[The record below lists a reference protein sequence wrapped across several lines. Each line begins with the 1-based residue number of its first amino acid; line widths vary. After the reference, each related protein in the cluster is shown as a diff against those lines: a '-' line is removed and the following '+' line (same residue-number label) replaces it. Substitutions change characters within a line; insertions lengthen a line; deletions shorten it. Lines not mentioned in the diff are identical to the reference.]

1 MTNSKCILF
10 VIARKRGPHTDGRSC
25 ILTSSELVFRHLGYK
40 IIKFH
45 VEPLVLSRNNIKLMT
60 QDIMC
65 LIKNF
70 FLKTIIK
77 GWSFNEILFYRSSCS
92 KRIASICK
100 TERPSL
106 IYIDTIR
113 AFPLIPKAYPSILDF
128 DNLLSLRYS
137 NFASKVRRC
146 PFIPYFGLR
155 IGLLGRICLYLF
167 LKIESALLRKREIK
181 AGRSVCL
188 PCTVGKYDSHI
199 LQRNTGRKVFNIGF
213 IARLTRKDA
222 KINHSFR
229 TIFLGNLDYYPNV
242 LAIRHFVDSILPLI
256 LRCEKNFCL
265 HVVGRIDRSTRL
277 FLNHRNLLFEGYV
290 KRLDLY
296 LKRTSLLIAPI
307 NVGFGLKT
315 KVVTCMSFGIPV
327 LGYKLAFDGLNANNN
342 RDCLLASSPRGFA
355 NLYFKVKEDSVLYDN
370 ISRNS
375 LSLVSRHFSLGAQ
388 MVSWQSHLPTLI
400 SRPQ

>member
-45 VEPLVLSRNNIKLMT
+45 VEPLVLSHNNIKLVT
-60 QDIMC
+60 RDVVY

-77 GWSFNEILFYRSSCS
+77 GWSFNEILFFRSSCS

-100 TERPSL
+100 AEKPSF

-155 IGLLGRICLYLF
+155 LGLLGRICLYYF
-167 LKIESALLRKREIK
+167 LKIESSLLRQREIK
-181 AGRSVCL
+181 AGSSVSL
-188 PCTVGKYDSHI
+188 PCAVGKYDSLI
-199 LQRNTGRKVFNIGF
+199 LQKNTGRKVFNIGF
-213 IARLTRKDA
+213 IAKLNRNDLMTG
-222 KINHSFR
+222 HPFR

-242 LAIRHFVDSILPLI
+242 LAVRHFVDCILPLI
-256 LRCEKNFCL
+256 LKREHDFCL
-265 HVVGRIDRSTRL
+265 HVVGRIDRNTRL

-327 LGYKLAFDGLNANNN
+327 LGYKLAFDGLAVNNN
-342 RDCLLASSPRGFA
+342 RDCLVAKNPKYFTD
-355 NLYFKVKEDSVLYDN
+355 LYFKVKENSVLYDS

-375 LSLVSRHFSLGAQ
+375 RKLVGRHFSLGTQ
-388 MVSWQSHLPTLI
+388 MVAWESHLRTLI
-400 SRPQ
+400 TRP

>member
-1 MTNSKCILF
+1 
-10 VIARKRGPHTDGRSC
+10 
-25 ILTSSELVFRHLGYK
+25 
-40 IIKFH
+40 
-45 VEPLVLSRNNIKLMT
+45 
-60 QDIMC
+60 
-65 LIKNF
+65 
-70 FLKTIIK
+70 
-77 GWSFNEILFYRSSCS
+77 
-92 KRIASICK
+92 
-100 TERPSL
+100 L

>member
-45 VEPLVLSRNNIKLMT
+45 VEPLVLSHNNIKLVT
-60 QDIMC
+60 RDIMY

-100 TERPSL
+100 AEKPSF

-155 IGLLGRICLYLF
+155 LGLLGRICLYFL
-167 LKIESALLRKREIK
+167 LKIESSLLRQREIK
-181 AGRSVCL
+181 AGSSVSL
-188 PCTVGKYDSHI
+188 PCAVGKYDSLI
-199 LQRNTGRKVFNIGF
+199 LQKNTGRKVFNIGF
-213 IARLTRKDA
+213 IAKLNRNDLMTG
-222 KINHSFR
+222 HPFR

-242 LAIRHFVDSILPLI
+242 LAVRHFVDCILPLI
-256 LRCEKNFCL
+256 LKREHDFCL
-265 HVVGRIDRSTRL
+265 HVVGKIDRSTRL
-277 FLNHRNLLFEGYV
+277 FLNHPNLVFEGYV
-290 KRLDLY
+290 KRLDHY
-296 LKRTSLLIAPI
+296 LKKTSLLVAPI
-307 NVGFGLKT
+307 TLGFGLKT
-315 KVVTCMSFGIPV
+315 KVVNCMSFGIPV
-327 LGYKLAFDGLNANNN
+327 LGYKLAFDGLTANNN
-342 RDCLLASSPRGFA
+342 RDCLVARNPRHFIY
-355 NLYFKVKEDSVLYDN
+355 LYFKVKEDSVLYDS

-375 LSLVSRHFSLGAQ
+375 LKLVGKLFSLSSQ
-388 MVSWQSHLPTLI
+388 KKMWKKQIDNMT
-400 SRPQ
+400 

>member
-1 MTNSKCILF
+1 MTNSRCILF

-25 ILTSSELVFRHLGYK
+25 ILASSELSLRQLGYK

-45 VEPLVLSRNNIKLMT
+45 VRPLVLARKSIKPAA
-60 QDIMC
+60 QDIMH

-77 GWSFNEILFYRSSCS
+77 GWSFNEILFYRSSCR

-100 TERPSL
+100 TEKPSF

-113 AFPLIPKAYPSILDF
+113 AFPLIPKDYPSILDF

-146 PFIPYFGLR
+146 PFTPYFGLR
-155 IGLLGRICLYLF
+155 LGLLGRICLYIF
-167 LKIESALLRKREIK
+167 LRIESGLLRQREIK
-181 AGRSVCL
+181 AGSSVSL
-188 PCTVGKYDSHI
+188 PCTVGTYDSLI
-199 LQRNTGRKVFNIGF
+199 LQKNLGRKVFNIGF
-213 IARLTRKDA
+213 IAKLNRKNA
-222 KINHSFR
+222 KTGHPFR
-229 TIFLGNLDYYPNV
+229 TFFLGNMDYYPNV
-242 LAIRHFVDSILPLI
+242 LAVRHFVDYILPLI
-256 LRCEKNFCL
+256 LRREQDFCL
-265 HVVGRIDRSTRL
+265 HVVGKIDKSTQL

-307 NVGFGLKT
+307 NDGFGLKT

-327 LGYKLAFDGLNANNN
+327 LGYELAFDGLPANNN
-342 RDCLLASSPRGFA
+342 GDCLVASSPRDFA
-355 NLYFKVKEDSVLYDN
+355 DLYFKVKEDSVLFDN

-388 MVSWQSHLPTLI
+388 MDAWESHLQTLI
-400 SRPQ
+400 SRP